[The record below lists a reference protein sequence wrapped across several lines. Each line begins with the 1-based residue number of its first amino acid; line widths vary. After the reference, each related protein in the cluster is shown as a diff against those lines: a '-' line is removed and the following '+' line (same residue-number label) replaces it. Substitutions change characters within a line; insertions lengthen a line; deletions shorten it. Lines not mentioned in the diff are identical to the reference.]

1 MIENIFKEILL
12 IFKKI
17 IILGINGFGSEEVRI
32 ELIVIDPR
40 ILPMGL
46 DEQMTDVAPP
56 VFTQETKISEKYFVK
71 KTGETFKISCE
82 ALGSPQPEI
91 FWFKNN
97 LHIDDNVHYQ
107 RGKSTVE
114 IEVMGMA
121 DSGIYTCRAR
131 NLIGEK
137 TLNFTLEVE
146 HTEPHAIVTHVQ
158 TNTNVYVGEE
168 ATLQCKVKSIPRPII
183 KWLKKLG
190 MFLKLNYLKLI

>member
-1 MIENIFKEILL
+1 M
-12 IFKKI
+12 
-17 IILGINGFGSEEVRI
+17 
-32 ELIVIDPR
+32 IDPR

-146 HTEPHAIVTHVQ
+146 HTAPHAVVTEATQ

-168 ATLQCKVKSIPRPII
+168 ATLQCKVKSIPEPII

-190 MFLKLNYLKLI
+190 M